1 MATGISA
8 FMQAL
13 INQLHITMKKFI
25 LFFALAIIS
34 LTSYAQKFEIAGT
47 TSFWRNTDKNT
58 TSFEIAPELT
68 YELTEKW
75 GIGASVSYG
84 QERENDGV
92 ISTDKVFTIA
102 PYARYT
108 YFDKEIISL
117 FIDGGVGLAK
127 VKSEIGSE
135 SETKTGFEAG
145 LKPGIAIKVA
155 ERFKF
160 ISKIGFLGYKKN
172 YPQSGKAFGFNLS
185 GENIAVGFAY
195 MF

>member
-1 MATGISA
+1 
-8 FMQAL
+8 
-13 INQLHITMKKFI
+13 MKKFI
-25 LFFALAIIS
+25 LFFALAVTS

-47 TSFWRNTDKNT
+47 ANFWRNTDKNT
-58 TSFEIAPELT
+58 TSFEVTPELT

-84 QERENDGV
+84 QERENYGTV
-92 ISTDKVFTIA
+92 STYKVFTFA

-117 FIDGGVGLAK
+117 FIDGGVGLSK
-127 VKSEIGSE
+127 VKSEIGNE
-135 SETKTGFEAG
+135 SETRTGFEAG
-145 LKPGIAIKVA
+145 LKPGVAIKVA

-172 YPQSGKAFGFNLS
+172 YPQAGKAFGFNLS
-185 GENIAVGFAY
+185 GENIAIGFAY

>member
-1 MATGISA
+1 
-8 FMQAL
+8 
-13 INQLHITMKKFI
+13 MKKFI
-25 LFFALAIIS
+25 LFFALALAS

-47 TSFWRNTDKNT
+47 ANFWRNTDKNT
-58 TSFEIAPELT
+58 TSFEVAPELT

-84 QERENDGV
+84 QERENDGIV
-92 ISTDKVFTIA
+92 STDKVFTFA

-117 FIDGGVGLAK
+117 FIDGGVGLSK
-127 VKSEIGSE
+127 VKSEIGNESE
-135 SETKTGFEAG
+135 SRTGFEAG
-145 LKPGIAIKVA
+145 LKPGVAIKVA

-172 YPQSGKAFGFNLS
+172 YPQAGKAFGLNLS

>member
-8 FMQAL
+8 FMQVL
-13 INQLHITMKKFI
+13 INQLQITMKKII
-25 LFFALAIIS
+25 LFFALTVIS

-47 TSFWRNTDKNT
+47 ANFWRNTDKNN
-58 TSFEIAPELT
+58 TSFEVAPELT

-84 QERENDGV
+84 QERENDEFV
-92 ISTDKVFTIA
+92 STYKVFTFA

-117 FIDGGVGLAK
+117 FIDGGVGLSK
-127 VKSEIGSE
+127 VKSEMGNE
-135 SETKTGFEAG
+135 SETRTGFEAG

-172 YPQSGKAFGFNLS
+172 YPQAGKAFGLNLS